1 MDQGRGEE
9 WSRKDH
15 GLCKMRKCWRKS
27 LDKITV
33 NRNDVHFWTAVLPNL
48 CYPPNKFPKCYR
60 NQTKTAGNGCF
71 VLFRRESAKNRLKSL
86 WYRLLFQ
93 GISPT
98 IHGNVRHLK
107 RHWKRQFFS
116 FMEFFIHGMKP
127 CHARFTIFL
136 VSIAWMQ
143 AWRPNRWMT
152 QDGSKRSVDI
162 QGESFTSITG
172 KERLGNLTFSFKSRN
187 KPIHNNRLI
196 EPTARFWPAKGQGYG
211 IEDSIDFTGK
221 NAPERNQWK
230 QIKKK
235 RPDSK
240 MANGKAMSGNCT
252 SSFKGKEEMEYRG
265 PLITKIVSHPPTVR
279 LLPEKR

>member
-1 MDQGRGEE
+1 MWIWPQRPQICGPMDQGRGEE

-15 GLCKMRKCWRKS
+15 SLRKMRKCWRKS

-107 RHWKRQFFS
+107 GHWKRQFFS

-136 VSIAWMQ
+136 VCIAWMQ
-143 AWRPNRWMT
+143 TWRPNRWMT

-196 EPTARFWPAKGQGYG
+196 KSTARFWPAKGQAWDRRFHRLY
-211 IEDSIDFTGK
+211 
-221 NAPERNQWK
+221 WK
-230 QIKKK
+230 ECIKKK
-235 RPDSK
+235 SMKTDQ
-240 MANGKAMSGNCT
+240 
-252 SSFKGKEEMEYRG
+252 
-265 PLITKIVSHPPTVR
+265 
-279 LLPEKR
+279 EKTTWLKDDQWKSDEWELHLFFQGERRDCDIGARWSLR